1 MTHWL
6 THSLTDWQRHL
17 LSCPGQLKTFL
28 CGDENAQFFASSGIL
43 QSSNSKK
50 ETLNS
55 VLNLLLHYYRHNL
68 GEVIISITNM
78 HLRKSN
84 NSSKTLSLFL
94 QDCASGELPVPVIP
108 ADCEELSSEMVARF
122 VVNLNGTIPLQI
134 SKISA
139 LRWWLRFFILFNED
153 WMVLL
158 TNSYWFL
165 QQDQENHFDD
175 VIRGR
180 FRPVLPCVI

>member
-1 MTHWL
+1 M
-6 THSLTDWQRHL
+6 
-17 LSCPGQLKTFL
+17 
-28 CGDENAQFFASSGIL
+28 
-43 QSSNSKK
+43 QSNNSKK

-68 GEVIISITNM
+68 GEVIISITISLDNM

-84 NSSKTLSLFL
+84 NHSKILFFFV

-122 VVNLNGTIPLQI
+122 VVNLNGIIPLQI

-139 LRWWLRFFILFNED
+139 LRW
-153 WMVLL
+153 
-158 TNSYWFL
+158 
-165 QQDQENHFDD
+165 
-175 VIRGR
+175 
-180 FRPVLPCVI
+180 